1 MNVWPFSDRREGRAL
16 RTALRLGASGG
27 VVAAML
33 VAGPANAQLR
43 ALGRT
48 ADLAAARAATAATAT
63 PAVTPTM
70 SQIMARRATYQARVT
85 QQSNIIAQANA
96 VARQA
101 ALAAQQTVVNGLAKG
116 GLQPVSNPT
125 SETGGTGLNIWVGA
139 DQPTE
144 TQSNGTYNVTV
155 NQTQSRALLSW
166 ETFNVGRDTALTF
179 DQQGNT
185 DWVVVNRV
193 VGNIDPATGRVT
205 SAAPTQILGSIKA
218 DGTVYVLDRAGI
230 LFGATSQINL
240 HSLVASSLELG
251 SATGSSVS
259 EALSLDQ
266 RNSAYLQNGILPND
280 ISGLLG
286 AVTGVTHGDVT
297 LAQGGQINATG
308 GFVILAAPNVTSAG
322 EIKAG
327 LGGQVSLEAGTQ
339 VDAYVSS
346 GAASSIDPNVR
357 GLVLASTGGGRVD
370 VSGSID
376 APQGYISLGTDQT
389 GTIAFSGALTSTT
402 DVSRNGKIA
411 LIGGTIDI
419 APNAAIAITPDTS
432 GSTIPQS
439 TDSVSAFKTSQID
452 VGSRAITLDKTGR
465 LLSPLFDGDIRM
477 SIATLLPADISIGQN
492 VTIHAPSAD
501 VNIGGKVDGPTFLD
515 TDEFV
520 PASKIDIA
528 ANAVIDVSGVAD
540 YVLDASRNELVI
552 SPAKGNELRD
562 TPLYRDVTED
572 GSFTLNGAT
581 LYLDP
586 RISGVRDDGVAWI
599 GSPLVEAASLADQI
613 GITAPEL
620 MTKGGNI
627 TLKTAQIK
635 DPSRAGANSPHISV
649 ADSAVLDFSGGWV
662 RYQAGYT
669 HTTRLVTA
677 DGRLVDIAYADPNE
691 TYVGIASGFTEQLP
705 QLTRRFA
712 SVRANNLVY
721 QEGYSEGRDAGSLSI
736 IAPTLDLEGTLHGE
750 AVAGSRQV
758 AAGKA
763 ASGASSLTGDVR
775 NIQASTN
782 ELPAGGLLR
791 ISALL
796 GGNIV
801 VGSSGED
808 LSNGTIHLSDSML
821 SAAGLSGLSLQT
833 SGGIDFTAGSSLTMA
848 PGGAVSLD
856 AGRTISFSGE
866 INAAGGSITAQTYYF
881 AEGSI
886 YTTDDDFSLGDLVS
900 EPDTSEPGM
909 FDIIVNPGAVLSVRG
924 RWVNDSTVTD
934 GIYGGS
940 GYISGGTISLTSAP
954 HILGFLE
961 SDPTHAVDL
970 SGSVLVKA
978 GSLLDLSAGG
988 YVSSTGALTLTGR
1001 GGDLSLINQSM
1012 FFQLSQVNTNDQGG
1026 LSSASLF
1033 QSDLTTFLL
1042 TSSDLGYSS
1051 AVTPDK
1057 INSRV
1062 ELADGTVRAFGF
1074 SGGGT
1079 FALVTPDLNFGN
1091 SGGTGTAVGLDFL
1104 EKTGFGTL
1112 DLTAWNTSIID
1123 ANVFDNG
1130 RTGKTGLLSTET
1142 VRINAGETLNL
1153 TQSIMR
1159 SILTADQAKTARG
1172 FVTGTDVSR
1181 TTLFA
1186 PTNDLGDYLN
1196 LPANLVLGGLTELDV
1211 FGTITGAAQASIT
1224 TPKLYNA
1231 GTIAI
1236 AGGTITQR
1244 EILPASYEGDRPGIG
1259 VTQVLDSDGVD
1270 RGAGLSAVFGA
1281 ADEDGKY
1288 DEFGLVTADYQN
1300 GAGTLTVRDLISGGT
1315 KGNNVDR
1322 QIYYLGLLGSDQGIL
1337 LAQGSVTDLSGTS
1350 LLDPLAGIT
1359 TNGTRIR
1366 TGRMIDG
1373 GTIQALGRLTPSD
1386 GIFAKP
1392 ALGSAT
1398 YTGFGGAYKAYEIR
1412 AARGIFAETGS
1423 AIDLSGASA
1432 VFDIR
1437 TSTGVFAPTAM
1448 WSSGGTLSALGGG
1461 DINGATIDAHGGD
1474 THAQGGTLEWLSPTL
1489 VQNASDAVGS
1499 TGLLSADQIEAS
1511 GFDSF
1516 IARGKLT
1523 NAGDVDLTLG
1533 RSFVLKAPDFLGAIS
1548 ASDNDP
1554 YYDTTIDGTGNL
1566 SIAAPHISLIGVNQ
1580 LAGGPNNITV
1590 PIGAAMLTLRSSGGI
1605 DIAGGIGVGL
1615 GFSDV
1620 VLDAAGDIRLIGVAP
1635 AKLTFA
1641 PDSGVTPSLSGAFV
1655 VGGDLLMRAAQI
1667 YATTGTGNLQPSDA
1681 DDAAA
1686 PTPFLIASYGG
1697 FSALGQTIGKAGATI
1712 RFERSTDATPTAPL
1726 SAGSYIEVLAE
1737 NIEQAGI
1744 LRAPLGRI
1752 DLGVRTDAVIRIGD
1766 SVFAQGGTKSVTLED
1781 GSITSVSAAGLS
1793 IPYGTTVDLTE
1804 YYFSATSSTPITALP
1819 TAELRLGADT
1829 ITTAEGAV
1837 VDMSG
1842 GGSVYA
1848 YEFVSGTGGSH
1859 DVLSRYNSDIYS
1871 SNGGLSYADGRQ
1883 VYAILPVSSAGT
1895 AALYDPIYSSDYSAL
1910 YGAAVGKTVHLDGAN
1925 GLPAG
1930 DYLLLPAKYALL
1942 PGAMRLVENVGTS
1955 ALPIGTSG
1963 TLLDGSIVVGGV
1975 YGVAGTDLFES
1986 TRRSFTV
1993 QSQSTFLQYSRI
2005 ETTDAATA
2013 FTNVAD
2019 KAGLVVPRLPND
2031 AARLVLDPGTS
2042 LSIGS
2047 AFKAD
2052 PGEGGRG
2059 SQVDIVGD
2067 IITVLSQAPAVAS
2080 ANGVV
2085 LLTSDLDNL
2094 NASSLLIGGLRTDK
2108 SDGTTAIDVRATNI
2122 TVATDANNPLTAP
2135 EILLAVAGATSSLNI
2150 VDGASIVATG
2160 TLADTRSGDYD
2171 LTVAALDSNNAV
2183 TTQTTVGSF
2192 LRVANGVERFAD
2204 RIGALDTDV
2213 SRDTAAF
2220 VIGKANISGQS
2231 ATFDASRNLSM
2242 ATAKLQLQSLALSS
2256 DSIFFS
2262 SRAKGLKGLIISPAL
2277 EASLLSVGKLT
2288 LRSPT
2293 AIGFTPGNHVFNDLA
2308 IDAPGLRL
2316 LKAVAGR
2323 KSTNMTVS
2331 LTTDALTLSNSF
2343 GDLGACTKYGALA
2356 CNAKNNSLSI
2366 TASSVTFGQG
2376 TFRTSYGFDKS
2387 VSLTATDGAYY
2398 AATGSLDTGSAAL
2411 NITTPFL
2418 VDLGTTEMPDEG
2430 KSPVD
2435 YTFATSAAVTLSA
2448 PAGASNTLPTTP
2460 LAPGARVAFGSLANP
2475 VASLTIDGV
2484 QIRASAGT
2492 IDARSVGD
2500 IVLTGAAT
2508 LSTPSYAQS
2517 FGDAADSVTVSASAG
2532 SIVLISKTGGISLGD
2547 ATLLD
2552 IGGTTGSAGSVSLL
2566 ASEGTIN
2573 FAGTLAERINAVAP
2587 NGGASFSFDAGLSSF
2602 DLAGF
2607 VTNLGSL
2614 FTGDVAIRS
2623 GVGDLALGEGQMLNV
2638 TSLSLVGDGGLVS
2651 IAGTINTAGVNGGDI
2666 SLYGRD
2672 AVLLTGTALLD
2683 AHSDGYEDT
2692 DTRQASA
2699 GDVIL
2704 GVSEDGHIDVAS
2716 GAAIDL
2722 STKRQGNRLVG
2733 KQQTDP
2739 ITLNQITSYTYVEA
2753 DKGGTLTLR
2762 APVVSV
2768 DGQDSVDV
2776 AFAGNVTGARDVTV
2790 EGYRRYDLND
2800 VAANSAFSGVTVA
2813 DGVATLDVGASVEGR
2828 TNFLA
2833 DNAAGTLVNFI
2844 QTFDISA
2851 TRDNLGMLTG
2861 LSAYHERPGVELV
2874 FNGDVKLASNWN
2886 LGAGA
2891 LDVEAALAAGDMQV
2905 SVLGPREDGT
2915 PRYEVVPGHEA
2926 HLFQNYVNM
2935 LYRVGG
2941 SVSGAAGRLTLRA
2954 SGDLDIEHSITDG
2967 FFTFGDQTDPDYIDY
2982 QLGGGTHFFEPS
2994 LTIRCGN
3001 AGCNNLVDFAF
3012 STAKRPTLPVASTS
3026 ISLNLT
3032 KISAGEELF
3041 LVANSPYSAA
3051 ANSAAA
3057 TGLGANGTGDPIGSA
3072 DLFPLLADGS
3082 AVDSFSY
3089 RLVGGADITS
3099 ANPLQIDRGS
3109 NGSVTVSGETRYALD
3124 STKSTSVYSGSAE
3137 IRSAGQSTYLN
3148 SSDLLAS
3155 FASASS
3161 VSSEELA
3168 NASTRVLFGGASDS
3182 AVEFMREAA
3191 LAFFADKMDQVQF
3204 VGPVGGAVTGFAAP
3218 FKLVAAFLQS
3228 TDANGVTLLE
3238 RFGSM
3243 ISAGSFGY
3251 SAPTAT
3257 GARLNPA
3264 GNAVVRTLVRTGTG
3278 TIDIAAGADID
3289 LRNGEKVVQRNKNNG
3304 SGGKEHAQA
3313 GGTAVY
3319 TAGHVVNPG
3328 AVTARVAGT
3337 DQVLTID
3344 PTSYLPSTDL
3354 SSPYYEPTPL
3364 GNLEVTPSFLT
3375 DGGSISLVAGGDIL
3389 GRRDVWS
3396 ETIETNLGKADTIK
3410 GHTGEVAGVGIVGT
3424 SDQRWRVGEMGLDD
3438 PLDSYIRINA
3448 QQFTS
3453 GVGTLGGGDIQLVA
3467 GGDLTELTV
3476 ALDTTMV
3483 TGTVG
3488 DSFGQMLFGGGN
3500 LDVRV
3505 GHNLN
3510 GGRFDISTGLANF
3523 SVAGSIGASPTLT
3536 TNALPEIRITDTVV
3550 TIQAGGSVALG
3561 SVSALG
3567 VKSSDSETAGDIN
3580 ALGYYT
3586 GTSAISIVADGTVSI
3601 ATGPSYNPLATTSP
3615 VTKVL
3620 PSSLEIASFDG
3631 NIDLG
3636 ALDNFLYPS
3645 ATGQLSLLA
3654 GGTLISGAIDVD
3666 DGDASLLPG
3675 LFSAFRTAKAG
3686 ANDAIAIVQ
3695 GRAFYMPA
3703 IFPTSSDGDR
3713 RLLHYEAFATSRD
3726 DTPIRIA
3733 VGGDLDDL
3741 TLYVPKQARVSA
3753 EGDILNMIFVGQN
3766 LEADDVTRIVAGRDI
3781 TSTVMQTVSGTAR
3794 GDFAPN
3800 KAVREGNLFVLGGP
3814 GALFVEAGRD
3824 LGPFLN
3830 SATIANGSVGVGET
3844 VFSAGTAS
3852 YAGGILAVGN
3862 DYNPWLEPQSAD
3874 IFAFFG
3880 VANGMDFAAL
3890 RETYVNPANANALAG
3905 DLFEQNVDQ
3914 FGNKTPD
3921 RSRPIYSPILIAWMQ
3936 ANEADALLAVFGTTQ
3951 VTAAQAYSVFA
3962 KLPELTQRRFLL
3974 DKVYF
3979 NELAEP
3985 SRPDGNSY
3993 LQYVRG
3999 YRAVDTLFP
4008 ASLGYTAN
4016 DLSGKS
4022 NGGTQVETGNLD
4034 LRLAAIE
4041 TTRGSN
4047 ITILGPGGNA
4057 ILGSVV
4063 RTSAQAASRA
4073 YQPQVLGS
4081 VISAARPTST
4091 QASFQVQS
4099 IPLGYEGVLT
4109 LRGGTIH
4116 SFTDGDLRLNQ
4127 SRLFSQQSG
4136 DIVLWSSNGDLN
4148 AGQGPKSAANVP
4160 PIVLRFN
4167 TDGGAEVDAAGGVTG
4182 AGIAG
4187 FAGIRR
4193 FNASTG
4199 QYELVDLQNDPDAV
4213 TAGAQLAD
4221 MDRGATIVVNGKT
4234 YVRDLP
4240 SITLIAPAGT
4250 VDAGDAGVR
4259 ASGDIFVAAA
4269 QIANADNFKVGGASV
4284 GIPTMSLTAAPV
4296 VPANAAAAVT
4306 ANMFKP
4312 SSGAQADSLSR
4323 ISVDVLGFYTFNSG
4337 CADDSRNCQQ

>member
-1 MNVWPFSDRREGRAL
+1 
-16 RTALRLGASGG
+16 
-27 VVAAML
+27 ML
-33 VAGPANAQLR
+33 VAAPASAQLR

-48 ADLAAARAATAATAT
+48 ADLAAARAATAVTAT

-70 SQIMARRATYQARVT
+70 SQIMARRATYQARIT

-166 ETFNVGRDTALTF
+166 ETFNVGRDTTLTF

-185 DWVVVNRV
+185 DWVAVNRV

-205 SAAPTQILGSIKA
+205 STAPTQILGSIKA

-251 SATGSSVS
+251 SATGTSVS

-280 ISGLLG
+280 ISGLVS
-286 AVTGVTHGDVT
+286 AFAGVTHGNVT

-346 GAASSIDPNVR
+346 GSASSIDPNVR

-389 GTIAFSGALTSTT
+389 GTITFSGALTSTT

-452 VGSRAITLDKTGR
+452 IGSRAIVLDETGR
-465 LLSPLFDGDIRM
+465 LLSPLFDGDIRK

-562 TPLYRDVTED
+562 TPLYRDITQD

-599 GSPLVEAASLADQI
+599 GSPLVEAASLAEQI

-620 MTKGGNI
+620 MTKGGNV
-627 TLKTAQIK
+627 TLKTAQIG
-635 DPSRAGANSPHISV
+635 DPSRAGANSPHISI

-677 DGRLVDIAYADPNE
+677 DGRLVDIANADPNE
-691 TYVGIASGFTEQLP
+691 SYVGIASGFTEQLP
-705 QLTRRFA
+705 QLSRRFA

-736 IAPTLDLEGTLHGE
+736 IAPTLNLDGTLHGE

-775 NIQASTN
+775 KIQASTN

-791 ISALL
+791 VSALL

-801 VGSSGED
+801 VGGSGD
-808 LSNGTIHLSDSML
+808 GLPNGTIHLSDSML

-866 INAAGGSITAQTYYF
+866 IDAAGGSIAAQTYYF

-900 EPDTSEPGM
+900 EPDTSQPGM
-909 FDIIVNPGAVLSVRG
+909 FDVVVNPSAVLSVRG
-924 RWVNDSTVTD
+924 RWMNDSTVKD

-940 GYISGGTISLTSAP
+940 GYTSGGTISLTSAP

-988 YVSSTGALTLTGR
+988 YVSPTGALTLTGR
-1001 GGDLSLINQSM
+1001 GGDLSLVNQSM
-1012 FFQLSQVNTNDQGG
+1012 FFQLSQVSTNDTGS
-1026 LSSASLF
+1026 LSGASLF
-1033 QSDLTTFLL
+1033 QSDITTFLL
-1042 TSSDLGYSS
+1042 TSLAQVGYSS

-1079 FALVTPDLNFGN
+1079 FELVTPDLNFGN

-1104 EKTGFGTL
+1104 QKTGFGTL
-1112 DLTAWNTSIID
+1112 DLTAWNTSIIED
-1123 ANVFDNG
+1123 NVFDNG

-1244 EILPASYEGDRPGIG
+1244 EILPASYAGDRTGIG
-1259 VTQVLDSDGVD
+1259 VTQALDSDGVD
-1270 RGAGLSAVFGA
+1270 RGAGLSVVFGA

-1288 DEFGLVTADYQN
+1288 DELGLVTTDYQN
-1300 GAGTLTVRDLISGGT
+1300 SAGTLTVRDLISGGT
-1315 KGNNVDR
+1315 KGHNVDR
-1322 QIYYLGLLGSDQGIL
+1322 QIYYLGLLGSDQGIVL
-1337 LAQGSVTDLSGTS
+1337 GQGSVTDLGGTS
-1350 LLDPLAGIT
+1350 LLDPLAAVT
-1359 TNGTRIR
+1359 TNGKRIR

-1386 GIFAKP
+1386 GIFTAP

-1398 YTGFGGAYKAYEIR
+1398 YNGFGGAYKAFEIR

-1423 AIDLSGASA
+1423 TIDLNGASA
-1432 VFDIR
+1432 MFDVR
-1437 TSTGVFAPTAM
+1437 ASSGVLTPTLM
-1448 WSSGGTLSALGGG
+1448 WSNGGTLSALGGG
-1461 DINGATIDAHGGD
+1461 DINGATIDAHGGAS
-1474 THAQGGTLEWLSPTL
+1474 HAQGGTLEWLAPTL
-1489 VQNASDAVGS
+1489 VQNAADGAGR

-1516 IARGKLT
+1516 IARGKLK
-1523 NAGDVDLTLG
+1523 NVGDVDLTLG
-1533 RSFVLKAPDFLGAIS
+1533 RSFLLKAPDFVGAMS
-1548 ASDNDP
+1548 TDGNDP

-1566 SIAAPHISLIGVNQ
+1566 SVTAPHISLIGVNQ
-1580 LAGGPNNITV
+1580 VAGGPANILA
-1590 PIGAAMLTLRSSGGI
+1590 PIGDATLTLRSSGGI

-1620 VLDAAGDIRLIGVAP
+1620 VLDAAGDIRLIGVTP

-1641 PDSGVTPSLSGAFV
+1641 PDSGATPSLSGAFV

-1667 YATTGTGNLQPSDA
+1667 YATTGTGSIQPTGEDGET
-1681 DDAAA
+1681 D

-1697 FSALGQTIGKAGATI
+1697 FTSSGSTVGKAGATI
-1712 RFERSTDATPTAPL
+1712 RFERSTDTVPTAPL
-1726 SAGSYIEVLAE
+1726 SAGSYIQVIAE

-1752 DLGVRTDAVIRIGD
+1752 DLGVRTSATVPIGGSGNSAVG
-1766 SVFAQGGTKSVTLED
+1766 ATKSVTLED

-1829 ITTAEGAV
+1829 ITTAGGAV

-1848 YEFVSGTGGSH
+1848 YEFISGTGGSH
-1859 DVLSRYNSDIYS
+1859 DVLSRYNSDVYS
-1871 SNGGLSYADGRQ
+1871 SNSGLTYADGRQ

-1910 YGAAVGKTVHLDGAN
+1910 YGADVGKTVHLDGAA

-1955 ALPIGTSG
+1955 APFVGTSG
-1963 TLLDGSIVVGGV
+1963 ALLDGSIVVGGV
-1975 YGVAGTDLFES
+1975 YGVAGTDLLES

-1993 QSQSTFLQYSRI
+1993 QSQSTFLKYSRI
-2005 ETTDAATA
+2005 ETTDAASA
-2013 FTNVAD
+2013 FTKLAN
-2019 KAGLVVPRLPND
+2019 KAGLVLPRLPND
-2031 AARLVLDPGTS
+2031 AARLVLDPGKS

-2067 IITVLSQAPAVAS
+2067 IITVLSQAPAVAPT
-2080 ANGVV
+2080 NGVV

-2108 SDGTTAIDVRATNI
+2108 NDGTTALDVRATNI
-2122 TVATDANNPLTAP
+2122 TVATNATNPLTAP
-2135 EILLAVAGATSSLNI
+2135 EILLAVTGATSSLK
-2150 VDGASIVATG
+2150 VADGASIVATG

-2171 LTVAALDSNNAV
+2171 LTVAALDSDNTA
-2183 TTQTTVGSF
+2183 TTRTTVGSF

-2204 RIGALDTDV
+2204 RIGELDTDV
-2213 SRDTAAF
+2213 SRDTATF
-2220 VIGKANISGQS
+2220 VIGKATISGQS
-2231 ATFDASRNLSM
+2231 ATFDTSRNLNM
-2242 ATAKLQLQSLALSS
+2242 DTAQFELQSLALSS

-2262 SRAKGLKGLIISPAL
+2262 TRTYGLTGLIISPQL

-2288 LRSPT
+2288 LRSPA
-2293 AIGFTPGNHVFNDLA
+2293 AIGFTPGEHVFNDLA

-2316 LKAVAGR
+2316 LKPVAGG
-2323 KSTNMTVS
+2323 KTTDMTIS
-2331 LTTDALTLSNSF
+2331 LTADALTLSNSF
-2343 GDLGACTKYGALA
+2343 GDLGTCTTLGALA
-2356 CNAKNNSLSI
+2356 CNASNNSLSI
-2366 TASSVTFGQG
+2366 TASSVTFGEG
-2376 TFRTSYGFDKS
+2376 TFQTSYGFDKS

-2398 AATGSLDTGSAAL
+2398 SGTGSLDTGSAAL

-2418 VDLGTTEMPDEG
+2418 VDLGTTQMPDEG

-2448 PAGASNTLPTTP
+2448 PAGASTTLPMTP

-2475 VASLTIDGV
+2475 VASLTIAGV
-2484 QIRASAGT
+2484 QVRASAGT
-2492 IDARSVGD
+2492 IDARSAGD

-2517 FGDAADSVTVSASAG
+2517 FGDAADSVTVSAGAG
-2532 SIVLISKTGGISLGD
+2532 SIVLVSKTGGISLGD
-2547 ATLLD
+2547 ATRLD

-2587 NGGASFSFDAGLSSF
+2587 KGGASFSFDAGQSSF

-2607 VTNLGSL
+2607 VTSPGSL

-2623 GVGDLALGEGQMLNV
+2623 GVGNLALGEGQALNV

-2672 AVLLTGTALLD
+2672 AVLLAGTAVLD

-2704 GVSEDGHIDVAS
+2704 GVSEGGHIDVAS

-2739 ITLNQITSYTYVEA
+2739 RTLNQITAYTYVEA

-2790 EGYRRYDLND
+2790 EGYRRYDLNN
-2800 VAANSAFSGVTVA
+2800 VAANGAFSGVTVA
-2813 DGVATLDVGASVEGR
+2813 DGVATLDVGASVAGR

-2833 DNAAGTLVNFI
+2833 DNAVGTLVNFI

-2851 TRDNLGMLTG
+2851 ARDNLGMLTG

-2874 FNGDVKLASNWN
+2874 FNGDIKLASNWN
-2886 LGAGA
+2886 LGAGTV
-2891 LDVEAALAAGDMQV
+2891 DVAAALAAGDMQV
-2905 SVLGPREDGT
+2905 SVLGPRSDGT

-2926 HLFQNYVNM
+2926 HLFQNYVSM

-2982 QLGGGTHFFEPS
+2982 QLGGGTHYYEPS
-2994 LTIRCGN
+2994 LTIGCGN

-3032 KISAGEELF
+3032 QIAAGEQLF

-3057 TGLGANGTGDPIGSA
+3057 TGLGTNGTGDPIGSA
-3072 DLFPLLADGS
+3072 DLFPLLGDGS

-3109 NGSVTVSGETRYALD
+3109 NGGVTITGETRYSLD
-3124 STKSTSVYSGSAE
+3124 STKSKGVYGGSAE
-3137 IRSAGQSTYLN
+3137 IRYSGQNLYLD

-3155 FASASS
+3155 FANASGVSA
-3161 VSSEELA
+3161 EDLA
-3168 NASTRVLFGGASDS
+3168 TASTRVQFGTASD
-3182 AVEFMREAA
+3182 AAAEFMREAA
-3191 LAFFADKMDQVQF
+3191 LAFFADKMDKVQF

-3218 FKLVAAFLQS
+3218 FELVTAFLQS
-3228 TDANGVTLLE
+3228 TDASGVTLLE
-3238 RFGSM
+3238 RFGAM
-3243 ISAGSFGY
+3243 IGAGSFGY
-3251 SAPTAT
+3251 NAPAAT
-3257 GARLNPA
+3257 GSRVSPSGDAI
-3264 GNAVVRTLVRTGTG
+3264 VRTLVRTGTG

-3289 LRNGEKVVQRNKNNG
+3289 LRNGEKIVLRNKNNG
-3304 SGGKEHAQA
+3304 SNGGVRAQT

-3337 DQVLTID
+3337 DQILTID

-3364 GNLEVTPSFLT
+3364 GNLEITPSFLT

-3396 ETIETNLGKADTIK
+3396 ETIESNVVAGHTIK
-3410 GHTGEVAGVGIVGT
+3410 GNTGQPAGTDIVGT

-3483 TGTVG
+3483 TSTVG

-3523 SVAGSIGASPTLT
+3523 SVAGSIGASPMLT

-3550 TIQAGGSVALG
+3550 TIQAGGSVSLG

-3567 VKSSDSETAGDIN
+3567 VKSSDTETASDIN

-3620 PSSLEIASFDG
+3620 PSSLELTSFDG

-3645 ATGQLSLLA
+3645 ATGQLSLFA

-3666 DGDASLLPG
+3666 DGDPSLLPG
-3675 LFSAFRTAKAG
+3675 LFSAFRTG
-3686 ANDAIAIVQ
+3686 TVGTNTNAIVQ

-3703 IFPTSSDGDR
+3703 VFPTSSDGDR
-3713 RLLHYEAFATSRD
+3713 RLLHYGAFTTSRD

-3733 VGGDLDDL
+3733 VGGDLDDI
-3741 TLYVPKQARVSA
+3741 TLYAPKQARVSA

-3781 TSTVMQTVSGTAR
+3781 TSTVMQSASISSY
-3794 GDFAPN
+3794 APN
-3800 KAVREGNLFVLGGP
+3800 KSVRQGNLFVLGGP

-3830 SATIANGSVGVGET
+3830 SATIANASVGVGET

-3890 RETYVNPANANALAG
+3890 RETYVNPANAGALDG
-3905 DLFEQNVDQ
+3905 DLFEQNVDP

-3936 ANEADALLAVFGTTQ
+3936 ANEADALLAAFGTTE
-3951 VTAAQAYSVFA
+3951 VTATQAYNVFA

-4016 DLSGKS
+4016 DLSGES
-4022 NGGTQVETGNLD
+4022 NGGAKVETGNLD
-4034 LRLAAIE
+4034 LRLATIE

-4073 YQPQVLGS
+4073 YQPEVLGN
-4081 VISAARPTST
+4081 VVSAVRPTSLDT
-4091 QASFQVQS
+4091 NFQVQS

-4109 LRGGTIH
+4109 LRGGAIH

-4167 TDGGAEVDAAGGVTG
+4167 PDGGSEVDAAGGVTG

-4199 QYELVDLQNDPDAV
+4199 QYELVDLQNDPDA
-4213 TAGAQLAD
+4213 AAASAKLAN
-4221 MDRGATIVVNGKT
+4221 MGRGATVVVNGKT
-4234 YVRDLP
+4234 YMRDLP
-4240 SITLIAPAGT
+4240 SITLVAPAGT

-4284 GIPTMSLTAAPV
+4284 GIPTMGLTAAPV

-4312 SSGAQADSLSR
+4312 SSTAQADSLSR
-4323 ISVDVLGFYTFNSG
+4323 ISVDVLGFYNFNSG
-4337 CADDSRNCQQ
+4337 CTDDSSNCQK